1 MRVIIGALLVCIAS
15 DRGAATEPT
24 GADKIART
32 QQRIASIAA
41 RLLPPGGPWIVHPGE
56 TYGPES
62 QYAWR
67 IEEGDARGE
76 QTQVLARV
84 FASAEEASEYLE
96 KINDSSQMR
105 AVTKCKD
112 ITEQCLTL
120 AGGSSARRTCRSY
133 RVAIDNVFLAL
144 SGCDSDDKLAQA
156 FMRMWAVELKRESEK

>member
-24 GADKIART
+24 GADKIAKT

-41 RLLPPGGPWIVHPGE
+41 RVLPPGGPWTVHPGQ

-76 QTQVLARV
+76 QAQVLERA
-84 FASAEEASEYLE
+84 FASAEEASAYLE
-96 KINDSSQMR
+96 KMNDSSQMR

-120 AGGSSARRTCRSY
+120 AGGSSTARTCRSY
-133 RVAIDNVFLAL
+133 RVAMDNVFLAL
-144 SGCDSDDKLAQA
+144 SGCDREDKVAQA
-156 FMRMWAVELKRESEK
+156 FVKMWVAELKKETEK